1 MIIIEPR
8 VEVLDELDR
17 DKVYGTVER
26 AARTCYKSEDK
37 IADGSAERMVRAL
50 IKNGHEAMLEHF
62 SFSVKFICDRGVTHE
77 LVRHRMCAFAQESQ
91 RYCAYTKKKF
101 GSAIT
106 FIRPLFYHEGTMEYE
121 VWKKSCENA
130 EKSYFALI
138 NGGSTPEQ
146 ARTVLPNSTKT
157 EIVVTANLREWR
169 HILKLRCDKAAH
181 PQMRQVMDALLEVLR
196 MKIPAVVEDIVK
208 EGENDK

>member
-1 MIIIEPR
+1 MNIIEPR
-8 VEVLDELDR
+8 VDLLDELDKN
-17 DKVYGTVER
+17 KVYGAVER

-37 IADGSAERMVRAL
+37 ISEGSAERMVRAL
-50 IKNGHEAMLEHF
+50 IKNHHEAMLEHF
-62 SFSVKFICDRGVTHE
+62 SFSVKFICDRSVTHE

-101 GSAIT
+101 GASIT
-106 FIRPLFYHEGTMEYE
+106 FIRPLFFREGTMEYE

-130 EKSYFALI
+130 ERAYFALI
-138 NGGSTPEQ
+138 NSGSPPEQ

-181 PQMRQVMDALLEVLR
+181 PQIRQIMNALLEVLR
-196 MKIPAVVEDIVK
+196 MKIPAVVEDIGNM
-208 EGENDK
+208 EEDD